1 MAREMTKKLHDALMI
16 DLGIGM
22 AAVVDFGIGY
32 SGSQNHSALQRAVRA
47 GATVEE
53 LDEALGNG
61 PKISALVKKYTDI
74 DIPFST
80 PYDSMRE
87 AYQETIDELT
97 AKDSLTE
104 DEQEELE
111 DAQMMITRL

>member
-1 MAREMTKKLHDALMI
+1 MVREMVKKTHNALML
-16 DLGIGM
+16 DLGIGA
-22 AAVVDFGIGY
+22 AAVVDFGLGY
-32 SGSQNHSALQRAVRA
+32 SGSQNHSALQKAVRA

-61 PKISALVKKYTDI
+61 PKLTALVKKYTDI
-74 DIPFST
+74 DMPFST

-87 AYQETIDELT
+87 TYQEIIDELT
-97 AKDSLTE
+97 AKNSLTE

-111 DAQMMITRL
+111 DAKLMIQRI